1 MAGGEK
7 ENERKELRQEAKELI
22 LIFTAIFKKR
32 LST

>member
-7 ENERKELRQEAKELI
+7 ENERKELRQEVKELI
-22 LIFTAIFKKR
+22 LIFTAILKKR